1 MSTKIHL
8 VVSLPPL
15 ILYEKLFNI
24 NSKDLHKIFIQFIY
38 IEEKRTEKEK
48 ERERKKNIKNLFLE
62 QKKNKN
68 I

>member
-1 MSTKIHL
+1 MSPKIHL

-24 NSKDLHKIFIQFIY
+24 NSKDLHKISFSLFILKKKEQR
-38 IEEKRTEKEK
+38 KRK
-48 ERERKKNIKNLFLE
+48 RERKKNIKNLFLE